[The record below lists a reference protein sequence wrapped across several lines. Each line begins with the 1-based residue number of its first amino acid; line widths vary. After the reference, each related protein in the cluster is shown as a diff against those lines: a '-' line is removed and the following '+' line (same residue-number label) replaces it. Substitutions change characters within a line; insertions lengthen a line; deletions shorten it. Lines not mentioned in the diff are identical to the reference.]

1 MFNLKEKKERRRW
14 EQEEKKRRKIPG
26 LRFMESQVGGKGE
39 LITKGRGVLC
49 VDDDN
54 WKFTR
59 CNW

>member
-1 MFNLKEKKERRRW
+1 
-14 EQEEKKRRKIPG
+14 
-26 LRFMESQVGGKGE
+26 MESQVGGKGE

-59 CNW
+59 YNW